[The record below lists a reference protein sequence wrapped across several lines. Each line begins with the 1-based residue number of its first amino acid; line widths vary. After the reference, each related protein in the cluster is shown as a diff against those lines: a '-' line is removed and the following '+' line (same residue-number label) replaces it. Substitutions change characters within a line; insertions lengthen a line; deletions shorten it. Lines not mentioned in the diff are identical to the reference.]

1 MKRNRWNLLAV
12 GIVGALLLAA
22 GWAGFGT
29 RGRPEADESH
39 RAVSQELPPTTITAH
54 GLKVVVLGQAL
65 QAQAGIRT
73 QPLVPARYR
82 SQVRAYGLVLD
93 PRPLL
98 ALRAGYAAALGQL
111 GVARA
116 VATTSQREYE
126 RLRLLNR
133 DDQNVSIKTVQ
144 AAQGAYQSAQARL
157 AAALVN
163 VANLQ
168 QTAITQWGPVLAR
181 WALHHRTGPLTRL
194 FNGQVNG
201 QGALLLVTLP
211 PGLAVPSMPT
221 VVQVDNGNM
230 PASTATWVSASPQ
243 SDPSIQGETY
253 FYLMPA
259 REVRMGMRVAVD
271 VPLPG
276 QTRQGVVVPDS
287 AVLWYADQAWVY
299 LQTNVEHFV
308 RHRVSTQAPVR
319 GGWFETDLSPGQ
331 RVVTQGAQLLLSQEM
346 FAPSASGETGEG
358 AEGHK
363 DQKGSG
369 SHGADEDQD
378 ND

>member
-1 MKRNRWNLLAV
+1 MKRNRRNLLAA

-22 GWAGFGT
+22 GWAWFGMN
-29 RGRPEADESH
+29 GRLEAGESH
-39 RAVSQELPPTTITAH
+39 RAVSQGLPPTTIATR
-54 GLKVVVLGQAL
+54 GLQVIVLGQAL

-73 QPLVPARYR
+73 QTLVPARYR

-93 PRPLL
+93 PQPLL
-98 ALRAGYAAALGQL
+98 ALRASYATALGQL

-157 AAALVN
+157 AAALTN

-181 WALHHRTGPLTRL
+181 WVLHHATGPLTRL
-194 FNGQVNG
+194 FNGQD
-201 QGALLLVTLP
+201 ALLLVTLP
-211 PGLAVPSMPT
+211 PGLALPSMPT
-221 VVQVDNGNM
+221 VVQVDNGNV
-230 PASTATWVSASPQ
+230 PAAAATLVSASPQ
-243 SDPSIQGETY
+243 GDPSIQGETY

-259 REVRMGMRVAVD
+259 HEVRMGMRVAVD
-271 VPLPG
+271 VPLVG
-276 QTRQGVVVPDS
+276 QTRQGAMVPDS
-287 AVLWYADQAWVY
+287 AVLWYAGQAWVY
-299 LQTNVEHFV
+299 LQSNAEHFV

-319 GGWFETDLSPGQ
+319 GDWFETDLRPGQ

>member
-1 MKRNRWNLLAV
+1 MKRNRRNLLAA

-22 GWAGFGT
+22 GWAWFSMG
-29 RGRPEADESH
+29 GRLEAGESH
-39 RAVSQELPPTTITAH
+39 RAVSQGLPPTTIATR
-54 GLKVVVLGQAL
+54 GLQVVVLGQA
-65 QAQAGIRT
+65 QQVQAGIRT
-73 QPLVPARYR
+73 QTLLPARYR
-82 SQVRAYGLVLD
+82 SQARAYGLVLD

-98 ALRAGYAAALGQL
+98 ALRASYATALGQL

-157 AAALVN
+157 AAALTN

-181 WALHHRTGPLTRL
+181 WALHHATGPLTRL
-194 FNGQVNG
+194 FNGQD
-201 QGALLLVTLP
+201 ALLLVTLP
-211 PGLAVPSMPT
+211 PGLAVPSMPR

-230 PASTATWVSASPQ
+230 PASAATFVSASPQ
-243 SDPSIQGETY
+243 SDPGIQGATY

-271 VPLPG
+271 VPLAG
-276 QTRQGVVVPDS
+276 QTMQGAVVPDS

-299 LQTNVEHFV
+299 LQTDAEHFV

-319 GGWFETDLSPGQ
+319 GGWFETDLRPGQ

-346 FAPSASGETGEG
+346 LAPSASAEAGEG

-363 DQKGSG
+363 EQKGSG
-369 SHGADEDQD
+369 SHGADGDQD

>member
-1 MKRNRWNLLAV
+1 MKRNRRNLLAA

-22 GWAGFGT
+22 GWAWFSMS
-29 RGRPEADESH
+29 GRLEAGESH
-39 RAVSQELPPTTITAH
+39 RAVSQGLPPTTIATR
-54 GLKVVVLGQAL
+54 GLQVVVLGQAL

-73 QPLVPARYR
+73 QTLVPARYR

-93 PRPLL
+93 PQPLL
-98 ALRAGYAAALGQL
+98 ALRASYATALGQL

-133 DDQNVSIKTVQ
+133 DDQNISIKTVQ
-144 AAQGAYQSAQARL
+144 AVQGAYQSAQARL
-157 AAALVN
+157 VAALTN

-181 WALHHRTGPLTRL
+181 WALRHATGPLTRL
-194 FNGQVNG
+194 FNGQE
-201 QGALLLVTLP
+201 ALVLVTLP

-230 PASTATWVSASPQ
+230 PASAATLVSASPQ
-243 SDPSIQGETY
+243 SDPSIQGATY

-259 REVRMGMRVAVD
+259 REARMGMRMAVD
-271 VPLPG
+271 VPLAG
-276 QTRQGVVVPDS
+276 QTMQGAVMPDS

-299 LQTNVEHFV
+299 LQTDAEHFV

-319 GGWFETDLSPGQ
+319 GGWFETDLRPGQ

-346 FAPSASGETGEG
+346 LAPSASGGTGEG
-358 AEGHK
+358 AEEHK
-363 DQKGSG
+363 EQKGSG

>member
-1 MKRNRWNLLAV
+1 MKRNQWNLLAV
-12 GIVGALLLAA
+12 GIVGASLLAA
-22 GWAGFGT
+22 GLTWFGM
-29 RGRPEADESH
+29 RGRLEADESH
-39 RAVSQELPPTTITAH
+39 REVSQALPPTTITAH
-54 GLKVVVLGQAL
+54 GLKVVALGQAL

-73 QPLVPARYR
+73 QTLLPALYR
-82 SQVRAYGLVLD
+82 GGYARAYGLVLD
-93 PRPLL
+93 LRPLL
-98 ALRAGYAAALGQL
+98 ALRASDATALGEL

-116 VATTSQREYE
+116 AATTSQREYE

-144 AAQGAYQSAQARL
+144 VAQGAYQSAQARL
-157 AAALVN
+157 AAALTN

-181 WALHHRTGPLTRL
+181 WVLHHATGPLTRL
-194 FNGQVNG
+194 FNGQD
-201 QGALLLVTLP
+201 ALLLVTLP
-211 PGLAVPSMPT
+211 PGLALPSMPT

-230 PASTATWVSASPQ
+230 PASAATLVSASPQ
-243 SDPSIQGETY
+243 SDPGIQGATY

-259 REVRMGMRVAVD
+259 REVRMGMRVVVD
-271 VPLPG
+271 VPLAG
-276 QTRQGVVVPDS
+276 QTMQGAVVPDS

-299 LQTNVEHFV
+299 LQTAAEHFV

-319 GGWFETDLSPGQ
+319 GGWFETDLRPGQ

-346 FAPSASGETGEG
+346 LAPSASGGTGEG
-358 AEGHK
+358 AEEHK
-363 DQKGSG
+363 EQKGSG

>member
-12 GIVGALLLAA
+12 GIVGASLLAA
-22 GWAGFGT
+22 GWAWFGM
-29 RGRPEADESH
+29 RGRLEAGESH
-39 RAVSQELPPTTITAH
+39 RAISQDLPPTTITAH

-73 QPLVPARYR
+73 QTLVPARYR
-82 SQVRAYGLVLD
+82 SQARAYGLVLD
-93 PRPLL
+93 PQPLL

-157 AAALVN
+157 AAALTN
-163 VANLQ
+163 VANRQ
-168 QTAITQWGPVLAR
+168 QTAITQWGSVLAR
-181 WALHHRTGPLTRL
+181 WALHHPTGPLTRL
-194 FNGQVNG
+194 FNGQD
-201 QGALLLVTLP
+201 ALVLVTLP

-230 PASTATWVSASPQ
+230 PAAAATLVSASPQ

-259 REVRMGMRVAVD
+259 RGVRMGMRVAVD
-271 VPLPG
+271 VPLME
-276 QTRQGVVVPDS
+276 QTRQGVMVPDS
-287 AVLWYADQAWVY
+287 AVLWYADQAWIY
-299 LQTNVEHFV
+299 LQINAEHFV

-319 GGWFETDLSPGQ
+319 GGWFETDLRPGQ

-369 SHGADEDQD
+369 SHGADKDQD

>member
-1 MKRNRWNLLAV
+1 MKRNRRNLLAA
-12 GIVGALLLAA
+12 GIVGALLLVA
-22 GWAGFGT
+22 GWAWFGMS
-29 RGRPEADESH
+29 GRLEAGESH
-39 RAVSQELPPTTITAH
+39 RAVSQGLPPTTIAAH
-54 GLKVVVLGQAL
+54 GLQVIVLGQAL

-73 QPLVPARYR
+73 QTLVPARYR

-93 PRPLL
+93 PQPLL
-98 ALRAGYAAALGQL
+98 ALRASYATALGQL

-144 AAQGAYQSAQARL
+144 VAQGAYQSAQARL
-157 AAALVN
+157 AAALTN

-181 WALHHRTGPLTRL
+181 WVLHHATGPLTRL
-194 FNGQVNG
+194 FNGQD
-201 QGALLLVTLP
+201 ALLLVTLP
-211 PGLAVPSMPT
+211 PGLALPSMPT

-230 PASTATWVSASPQ
+230 PASAATLVSASPQ
-243 SDPSIQGETY
+243 SDPGIQGATY

-259 REVRMGMRVAVD
+259 REVRMGMRVVVD
-271 VPLPG
+271 VPLAG
-276 QTRQGVVVPDS
+276 QTMQGAVVPDS

-299 LQTNVEHFV
+299 LQTAAEHFV

-319 GGWFETDLSPGQ
+319 GGWFETDLRPGQ

-346 FAPSASGETGEG
+346 LAPSASGGTGEG
-358 AEGHK
+358 AEEHK
-363 DQKGSG
+363 EQKGSG
-369 SHGADEDQD
+369 SHRADGDQD